1 MTTSTIN
8 RHWPSL
14 RERQALLR
22 QRFPVWQLLTLDGLL
37 AKNAQDY
44 PDRAFVVTE
53 QRTWTYA
60 QMHAWSVQLAAGLV
74 SKGVKPGDH
83 VALMM
88 ANFPEF
94 VAVKFAI
101 ALVGAV
107 AVPINF
113 LNKRDELAYVLKQ
126 SDAVM
131 LITMDSFRNMPYWRY
146 LDELVPDWQV
156 QGGGDIFPKLKNVIV
171 FVTGEINTDSWL
183 KGCTSLNSLGE
194 GLGFQP
200 IEHPGSEAICDI
212 VYTSG
217 TTGFPKGV
225 ILTHDMMLR
234 TAFGSA
240 WARGFEDARRIL
252 FSLPLYHVYGYV
264 EGLLAC
270 MFVGGAIIPQTRF
283 DAKDTL
289 AAIETHQATD
299 ILLIP
304 AMTLALI
311 DEQKIR
317 HHPVPSLQSVLSS
330 GGRAPTT
337 IWQQILDHLQPQEIT
352 TGYGM
357 TEVTASST
365 VTQPTDEQDR
375 WLQTNGCL
383 RDVGPAGFAELE
395 NRLVIYRVVE
405 PETGQVLARGQVGEL
420 QAKGPGVTRGYYN
433 KPQET
438 SAAFTSDGWLH
449 TGDLGRLDDDD
460 YISLVGR
467 LKESYR
473 CGGEMVMPTEAEDVL
488 MSHSAVLQ
496 AHVVAVPDER
506 MGEIGV
512 AFVVLREQIN
522 CETADLQTLCSERLA
537 RFKVPKY
544 FLFVSAQDVPVT
556 PSGRARKFLLSN
568 MAMQSL
574 GLPAQV

>member
-1 MTTSTIN
+1 MTTSAIN

-14 RERQALLR
+14 SERQAVLR
-22 QRFPVWQLLTLDGLL
+22 QRFPVWQPLTLDGLL
-37 AKNAQDY
+37 EKNAQDY
-44 PDRAFVVTE
+44 PDRAIVITD
-53 QRTWTYA
+53 QQTWTYA

-74 SKGVKPGDH
+74 NKGVKPGDH
-83 VALMM
+83 VALLM

-101 ALVGAV
+101 AMVGAV
-107 AVPINF
+107 AVPVNF

-126 SDAVM
+126 SNAVM

-146 LDELVPDWQV
+146 LDELIPDWQV
-156 QGGGDIFPKLKNVIV
+156 QGGGDVFPELKNVIV
-171 FVTGEINTDSWL
+171 FATGEIISDTWL
-183 KGCTSLNSLGE
+183 KCCTLLNSLGE
-194 GLGFQP
+194 GLSFQP
-200 IEHPGSEAICDI
+200 IERPGPQTTCDI

-225 ILTHDMMLR
+225 ILTHDMLLR

-252 FSLPLYHVYGYV
+252 FSLPFYHVYGYV

-283 DAKDTL
+283 DAKETL
-289 AAIETHQATD
+289 EAIEKHQASD

-311 DEQKIR
+311 DEQKN
-317 HHPVPSLQSVLSS
+317 HPHPVPSLQSVLSS
-330 GGRAPTT
+330 GGRAPAT

-365 VTQPTDEQDR
+365 VTQPTDKQDR
-375 WLQTNGCL
+375 WLHTNGRL
-383 RDVGPAGFAELE
+383 RDVGPAGFPELE
-395 NRLVIYRVVE
+395 NRLVIYRVVD
-405 PETGQVLARGQVGEL
+405 PESGLVLARGSVGEL

-438 SAAFTSDGWLH
+438 SVAFTSDGWLH

-496 AHVVAVPDER
+496 AHVVPVPDER

-512 AFVVLREQIN
+512 AFVVLRDQTA
-522 CETADLQTLCSERLA
+522 CDPADLQALCAERLA
-537 RFKVPKY
+537 RFKVPKH

-574 GLPAQV
+574 GLSVHA